1 MDSRREF
8 RLGDWQVTPLRG
20 VLHGPAGSRRLTPKA
35 MDLLLCLANHSGDVV
50 ERDTLLREVWGGRAF
65 SDDPLNKAIAELR
78 RQLGDDRGAPVYIET
93 IPKRGYRLVA
103 EVKPIGGSSGN
114 TSPVNR
120 SHANRWYQVAASIA
134 LVALLIMLALQY
146 RSTVSSSRNGSI
158 SIAVLP
164 FELLSSAESKEYFAD
179 GIHEELISA
188 LSQNP
193 RLDVRSRTSTLTYR
207 NSELA
212 IPGIADELE
221 VDVILEG
228 TVRQERDRVRV
239 TAQLLDG
246 ETDSHLWSAIYEE
259 TLTVAEL
266 FAIQNKMALEI
277 SGALELT
284 LATAD
289 DALPGDLPTDN
300 LAAYDH
306 FMLGKYHYR
315 RQLPGDIEQSVQNL
329 EVAVALDPEFAQ
341 AWDWLAYAYNHAAT
355 QVGYLSPREAYPKAR
370 TAALRALEIEPDLAT
385 AIAILGYIRAVY
397 DWDWVG
403 AERDMRR
410 ALDLSPDDS
419 GTVWSL
425 AHTLSM
431 LGRHDEAIALAS
443 DFAERNPAIGRRH
456 LEVANR
462 LVDAHRYTEA
472 IGWLDKALENG
483 AELAQVQDVYG
494 TAFFGLGQ
502 TEAAIER
509 LQVAM
514 HAKRGAAATTARLAH
529 VLAVAEQRDEALQ
542 ILGELEERSLTEPIS
557 ALTMATVL
565 TGLGDQDG
573 AMSLIEE
580 AVAER
585 DRAVLNIGND
595 TYFRPLADLPR
606 FRRALGG
613 FRFPNGTG
621 E

>member
-20 VLHGPAGSRRLTPKA
+20 VLHGAAGSRRLTPKA
-35 MDLLLCLANHSGDVV
+35 MDLLLCLANHRGDVV
-50 ERDTLLREVWGGRAF
+50 ERDTLLREVWGGRVF

-78 RQLGDDRGAPVYIET
+78 RQLGDDRGAPAYIET

-103 EVKPIGGSSGN
+103 DVEPIGEVGEDGSRGSS
-114 TSPVNR
+114 TPLS
-120 SHANRWYQVAASIA
+120 RWYRFTAVLALIA
-134 LVALLIMLALQY
+134 LLTTLALQY
-146 RSTVSSSRNGSI
+146 RATDFTPRDASL

-193 RLDVRSRTSTLTYR
+193 RLEVRSRTSTLAFR
-207 NSELA
+207 NSDMA
-212 IPGIADELE
+212 IPLIADELD

-228 TVRQERDRVRV
+228 SVRQEGDRVRV

-246 ETDSHLWSAIYEE
+246 ETDAHLWSANYEE

-266 FAIQNKMALEI
+266 FAIQNRMALEI
-277 SGALELT
+277 SGALALT
-284 LATAD
+284 LATAE

-300 LAAYDH
+300 LAAYEH

-329 EVAVALDPEFAQ
+329 EAAVALDPEFAH

-385 AIAILGYIRAVY
+385 AMAILGYIRAVY

-431 LGRHDEAIALAS
+431 LGRHDAAIALAS

-462 LVDAHRYTEA
+462 LVDAQRYTEA

-494 TAFFGLGQ
+494 TALFGLGQ
-502 TEAAIER
+502 IEAAIER
-509 LQVAM
+509 LQMAM
-514 HAKRGAAATTARLAH
+514 HAKRGAAATTARFAH
-529 VLAVAEQRDEALQ
+529 VLAVAEQRDEALR
-542 ILGELEERSLTEPIS
+542 IFGELEERSLTEPIS

-573 AMSLIEE
+573 AMSLIEA

-595 TYFRPLADLPR
+595 TYFRPLADLTR
-606 FRRALGG
+606 FRRVLDSFG
-613 FRFPNGTG
+613 FPAGTG